1 LIYEIEPMSTY
12 IPTREKALA
21 DRKWLVVDAADKPVG
36 RVASQVAA
44 LIRGKH
50 KTTFTPHVDTGDF
63 VVVVNA
69 AKLRFTGKKAQQ
81 KIYFKHTGY
90 IGNLKETKAGELLA
104 RSPEQVLRRAVK
116 GMLPRGPLG
125 NRLILKL
132 KVVEGAEHSHQ
143 AQTPEQVAIRG

>member
-1 LIYEIEPMSTY
+1 MSTY

-69 AKLRFTGKKAQQ
+69 SKLKFTGKKAQQ

-116 GMLPRGPLG
+116 GMLPSGPLG

-132 KVVEGAEHSHQ
+132 KVVDGAEHSHQ
-143 AQTPEQVAIRG
+143 AQTPEQVTIKG

>member
-1 LIYEIEPMSTY
+1 MSTY